1 MLAHVMQKML
11 AHVMR
16 ENASLIG
23 LELALVL
30 ETDPFSRVL
39 VNKLK
44 NMDVFIKRVNKYCE
58 IQKKDEKKELIET
71 RKNTKQT
78 TTQKIW

>member
-1 MLAHVMQKML
+1 MGKDSKDEKNACSHDAKRILSHMMQEMLAHVMQ
-11 AHVMR
+11 

-44 NMDVFIKRVNKYCE
+44 NIAKCHQALLSSHLNIF
-58 IQKKDEKKELIET
+58 
-71 RKNTKQT
+71 
-78 TTQKIW
+78 

>member
-1 MLAHVMQKML
+1 MVKDSKDEKNAFSHDAKRLL

-23 LELALVL
+23 LELALVF

-44 NMDVFIKRVNKYCE
+44 NIAKCHQALLSSHLNIF
-58 IQKKDEKKELIET
+58 
-71 RKNTKQT
+71 
-78 TTQKIW
+78 

>member
-1 MLAHVMQKML
+1 MVKDSKDEKNACSHDAIRMLAHVMQ
-11 AHVMR
+11 

-30 ETDPFSRVL
+30 ETEPFSRVL

-44 NMDVFIKRVNKYCE
+44 NIAKCHQALLSSHLNIF
-58 IQKKDEKKELIET
+58 
-71 RKNTKQT
+71 
-78 TTQKIW
+78 

>member
-39 VNKLK
+39 VNKLENIAK
-44 NMDVFIKRVNKYCE
+44 CHQALLLSHLNIFCSINSIKFT
-58 IQKKDEKKELIET
+58 ILIDHLLMRE
-71 RKNTKQT
+71 
-78 TTQKIW
+78 